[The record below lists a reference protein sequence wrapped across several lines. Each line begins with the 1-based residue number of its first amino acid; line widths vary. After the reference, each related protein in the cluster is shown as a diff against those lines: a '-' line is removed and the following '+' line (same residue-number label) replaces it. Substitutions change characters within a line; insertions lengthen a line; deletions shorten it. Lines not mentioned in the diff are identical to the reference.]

1 MCGRY
6 TLITLADLVNCF
18 PWITTLPE
26 RIAPRYNIAPTQPIL
41 IIPNDNRSKFDHA
54 LWGLIPSW
62 AKDPSIGSRM
72 INARAET
79 LDEKP
84 TFRNALRR
92 RRCLI
97 PADGFYEW
105 RKNRDGS
112 KTPMRIRRRDGR
124 PFAFAGLWEIWGD
137 DKGNEVRSATI
148 ITTAPNEL
156 VRPIH
161 DRMPAILRPEFYD
174 KWLSPDE
181 VPPAEA
187 KEMLKPFPANQLAAE
202 AVSGRVNSPKAEG
215 PDCIAPAVEDDEAS
229 LF

>member
-18 PWITTLPE
+18 PWITTMPE
-26 RIAPRYNIAPTQPIL
+26 QIAPRYNIAPSQPIL
-41 IIPNDNRSKFDHA
+41 IVANDDKFKFDHA

-62 AKDPSIGSRM
+62 AKDPAIGSRM

-84 TFRNALRR
+84 AFRNALKR

-105 RKNRDGS
+105 RKEKAGG
-112 KTPMRIRRRDGR
+112 KTPMRIHRRDNK
-124 PFAFAGLWEIWGD
+124 PFAFAGLWELWAD

-148 ITTAPNEL
+148 VTTEPNDL

-161 DRMPAILRPEFYD
+161 DRMPAIVDPADYD
-174 KWLSPDE
+174 KWLAAEPLD
-181 VPPAEA
+181 PADA
-187 KEMLKPFPANQLAAE
+187 KPLLKPYPANQLTAE
-202 AVSGRVNSPKAEG
+202 PVSRLVNNPKADV
-215 PDCIAPAVEDDEAS
+215 PDCIKPVEAES
-229 LF
+229 GLFGE